1 MVKIPG
7 FMRRLFGDS
16 QQALKE
22 QQTGDARVAQL
33 KREFAEHPSRG
44 LTPARLHE
52 ILEAAEQGDL
62 KAQSEL
68 FEDMEERDTQ
78 IGADIAKRRQLAA
91 ELEWQIV
98 PPDNASRQEKRA
110 ADQAAEA
117 FAGLEVEDLI
127 IDLGAGIGHGWVNL
141 EQSWALDGSLR
152 FVEQPELRPHSWFRL
167 HPDDQN
173 LITLRD
179 NSAQGAELWPLG
191 WVQHRHR
198 AKPGYVA
205 RSGLHRQLAWP
216 YLFKHFSVSDLA
228 ELLEIYGLPARIGK
242 YPSNAKPSEKA
253 TLLRAVTSLGHNAA
267 GIIPEGMSIEF
278 MTAAGAAGGADMFKL
293 MLDWCERSIAKSILG
308 GTLTSGTGEGTNT
321 NALGN
326 VHERGQ
332 ASLIRADARQYAG
345 TIKRCMLWPMA
356 AMNFGIDDIRRAPQF
371 YLETEEAKDY
381 AALSQS
387 LPTFVDMGMRI
398 PVWWAHEKTGIPEAT
413 ENDEVL
419 KPAGQPL
426 PTEPVALGA
435 TRQAPIA
442 ALRADIPPATQPPA
456 QMQEQARAAAEPAQT
471 EWINQV
477 RTLANEVGSL
487 EELRDRLL
495 TVYPNLSLDRY
506 AEALAEAGTAAHL
519 AGMNEIKEEQT

>member
-1 MVKIPG
+1 MVKIPE
-7 FMRRLFGDS
+7 FVRRLFGDR
-16 QQALKE
+16 QALDE
-22 QQTGDARVAQL
+22 RQTDDARVAPL
-33 KREFAEHPSRG
+33 KREFVEHPSRG

-91 ELEWQIV
+91 ELQWQIV
-98 PPDNASRQEKRA
+98 PPDNASRQEKKA

-127 IDLGAGIGHGWVNL
+127 IDLGAGIGHGWANL
-141 EQSWALDGSLR
+141 ELPWTLDGSLR
-152 FVEQPELRPHSWFRL
+152 FVEQPVLRPHSWFRL
-167 HPDDQN
+167 HTDDQN
-173 LITLRD
+173 RIMLRD
-179 NSAQGAELWPLG
+179 GSAQGAELWPLG

-267 GIIPEGMSIEF
+267 GIIPEGMSIDF
-278 MTAAGAAGGADMFKL
+278 MTAAGAPGGADMFKL

-326 VHERGQ
+326 VHERGL

-345 TIKRCMLWPMA
+345 TIKRCILWPMA
-356 AMNFGIDDIRRAPQF
+356 AMNFGIDHIRRAPQF
-371 YLETEEAKDY
+371 YLETEETKDY

-398 PVWWAHEKTGIPEAT
+398 PAWWAHEKTGIPEAT
-413 ENDEVL
+413 DDEAVL
-419 KPAGQPL
+419 KPASTKAQPAEAI
-426 PTEPVALGA
+426 TIGA
-435 TRQAPIA
+435 TCRAPIA
-442 ALRADIPPATQPPA
+442 ALREERATPVQPPA
-456 QMQEQARAAAEPAQT
+456 QMQEQARAAAEPVQNN
-471 EWINQV
+471 WINQI
-477 RTLANEVGSL
+477 RALANDVDSL

-495 TVYPNLSLDRY
+495 AVYPNLSLDRY
-506 AEALAEAGTAAHL
+506 AEALAEAGTAAYL